1 MKFTAGLQSQYF
13 LCTVGVQLFCWI
25 CSVRLLKIGSGEF
38 MNHFVLVL
46 FWFSFVSAVW
56 ESKSQILF
64 PPFSRMLV
72 CLINIFKGL
81 LVLSQYPQFCSDSVH
96 LWSCTTVV
104 MMMAPFDS
112 WDYDFLGE
120 MMGVSP
126 EKGLHAIF
134 PHLPAMPLG
143 EKKNERKKKSLEN
156 HRRLV

>member
-1 MKFTAGLQSQYF
+1 MKFTAGLQSQCF

-25 CSVRLLKIGSGEF
+25 CSVKLLKIGSGEF

-120 MMGVSP
+120 NDGCEPWEGFACHIPPPPSNAS
-126 EKGLHAIF
+126 GR
-134 PHLPAMPLG
+134 
-143 EKKNERKKKSLEN
+143 KKNERKRKSLEN